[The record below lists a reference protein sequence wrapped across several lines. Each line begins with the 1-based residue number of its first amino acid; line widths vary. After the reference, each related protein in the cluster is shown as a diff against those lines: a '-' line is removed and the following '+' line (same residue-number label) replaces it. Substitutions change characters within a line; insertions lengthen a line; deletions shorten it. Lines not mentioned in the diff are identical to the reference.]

1 MLKVGGHMKTTRL
14 FMSFLLLTIVA
25 LTGLCYYQQRVIA
38 QQSFEIRWLL
48 ANGRH

>member
-1 MLKVGGHMKTTRL
+1 MKTNKL
-14 FMSFLLLTIVA
+14 FVPFLLLTIVA
-25 LTGLCYYQQRVIA
+25 LFALCYYQQRVIA